1 MIENKEFNN
10 YIECYKKMP
19 LDLKK
24 DLVIEESKKILA
36 FLEKLKN
43 DFNVQGKILFNKEI
57 LDVKNSSSEEDFT
70 EAMFVYIHSI
80 EESLGEY
87 IDMISKIL
95 YK

>member
-1 MIENKEFNN
+1 
-10 YIECYKKMP
+10 MP

>member
-1 MIENKEFNN
+1 MIESESFNQ

-19 LDLKK
+19 LEVKK
-24 DLVIEESKKILA
+24 ELVVKESKKILA
-36 FLEKLKN
+36 FLEKLKS
-43 DFNVQGKILFNKEI
+43 DFDIQGKILFNKEI
-57 LDVKNSSSEEDFT
+57 LDITKSSSEEDFV

-87 IDMISKIL
+87 IEIISKIL

>member
-1 MIENKEFNN
+1 MIENKEFND

>member
-1 MIENKEFNN
+1 MIENKEFND
-10 YIECYKKMP
+10 YIERYKKMP